1 MDLCCTR
8 PGCQKLNA
16 FPDLDNPDI
25 LKSVAQKYC
34 TACGMS
40 LILAGRYFPVRLL
53 GQGGFGAA
61 FLARDRHTP
70 GMRKCV
76 VKQFQP
82 SVTLTPTQWAIAR
95 DMFEREAEVL
105 ENLGNAHPLIPDL
118 FAFFELAVPGAQS
131 GQSDQF
137 FYLVQEFID
146 GQDLEEMLQQKGVF
160 SDLDV
165 LEMLTAILPVLSF
178 VHENGTIHRDIK
190 PSNIMQHRDGRY
202 YLLDFGAVRQA
213 TKGGK
218 RSTGI
223 YSEGFAPPEQVAG
236 GEVYPSTDLY
246 ALAVTCVTLLTGKQ
260 PADLYDSYHNAWR
273 WRSHASQVTE
283 PLAST
288 LDRLLV
294 SQPSGRYQSAKEVL
308 AALQTP
314 PTRFRRR
321 KVPNPAV
328 VPTST
333 VSMPVTPPTSPPL
346 GVGQSAPVI
355 NPSPG
360 TALQPATPAPIQ
372 SVVPQ
377 PLRQQQ
383 AQVTPA
389 ATVTK
394 PSFSLLELLGNAA
407 FWGFESCLLAIALFS
422 LPLPGVVRVMLW
434 LTIAASLVWLQRRR
448 IIERIDLVIL
458 GGITLVLM
466 LVFSP
471 LRQIL
476 IASSNPLLALVA
488 LAVLAGISAIAM
500 TALFQLIYRFLSRS
514 P

>member
-16 FPDLDNPDI
+16 FPDLDNPEF
-25 LKSVAQKYC
+25 LKSVPQKYC
-34 TACGMS
+34 TACGMP

-70 GMRKCV
+70 GMRRCV

-82 SVTLTPTQWAIAR
+82 SVKLTSAQWAIAR
-95 DMFEREAEVL
+95 EMFEREAEVL

-118 FAFFELAVPGAQS
+118 FAFFELAVPGAQP

-146 GQDLEEMLQQKGVF
+146 GQDLEELLQQKGIF
-160 SDLDV
+160 SDSDV

-236 GEVYPSTDLY
+236 GEVYASTDLY
-246 ALAVTCVTLLTGKQ
+246 ALAVTCVMLLTGKQ
-260 PADLYDSYHNAWR
+260 PADLYDSYNNAWR
-273 WRSHASQVTE
+273 WRSHAPQVTE

-294 SQPSGRYQSAKEVL
+294 SQPSGRYQSAKDVL
-308 AALQTP
+308 TALQTP
-314 PTRFRRR
+314 PSKFRKR
-321 KVPNPAV
+321 KVPTSAAA
-328 VPTST
+328 PTAT
-333 VSMPVTPPTSPPL
+333 VSIPVTPPTAPPL
-346 GVGQSAPVI
+346 GVGQSAPAMSS
-355 NPSPG
+355 SPG

-372 SVVPQ
+372 PVAPQ
-377 PLRQQQ
+377 PLSQQQ
-383 AQVTPA
+383 AQTAAA
-389 ATVTK
+389 ATVAK
-394 PSFSLLELLGNAA
+394 PSFSLLELLANAA

-422 LPLPGVVRVMLW
+422 LPLPGIVRASLW
-434 LTIAASLVWLQRRR
+434 LLIAASLVWLQRRR

-488 LAVLAGISAIAM
+488 LAVLAGISAIAI
-500 TALFQLIYRFLSRS
+500 TALFQLIYRLLSRS

>member
-16 FPDLDNPDI
+16 FSDLDNPEF
-25 LKSVAQKYC
+25 LKSVPQKYC
-34 TACGMS
+34 TACGMP
-40 LILAGRYFPVRLL
+40 LILAGRYLPVRLL

-82 SVTLTPTQWAIAR
+82 SVKLTPAQWAIAR

-105 ENLGNAHPLIPDL
+105 EDLGNAHPLIPDL
-118 FAFFELAVPGAQS
+118 FAFFELAVPSAQS

-146 GQDLEEMLQQKGVF
+146 GQDLEEMLQQKGIF
-160 SDLDV
+160 SDSEV
-165 LEMLTAILPVLSF
+165 LEMLKAILPVLSF

-202 YLLDFGAVRQA
+202 YLLDFGAVRQV

-246 ALAVTCVTLLTGKQ
+246 ALAVTCVMLLTGKQ

-273 WRSHASQVTE
+273 WRSHTPQVTE

-294 SQPSGRYQSAKEVL
+294 SQPSNRYQSAKDVL
-308 AALQTP
+308 AALQTT
-314 PTRFRRR
+314 PTRFRKR
-321 KVPNPAV
+321 KVPTPAA
-328 VPTST
+328 VPNST
-333 VSMPVTPPTSPPL
+333 VSIPAVPPTTPPL
-346 GVGQSAPVI
+346 GVGQAAPGI

-372 SVVPQ
+372 SRRQQLPS
-377 PLRQQQ
+377 QQQ
-383 AQVTPA
+383 AQA
-389 ATVTK
+389 ASAPPVARR
-394 PSFSLLELLGNAA
+394 SFSLVELLANAA

-422 LPLPGVVRVMLW
+422 LPLSVFVKAGLW
-434 LTIAASLVWLQRRR
+434 LTLAASLVWLQRRR

-458 GGITLVLM
+458 GGITLIVL

-476 IASSNPLLALVA
+476 VASGNPLLALLA
-488 LAVLAGISAIAM
+488 LAVLAGLSAIAV
-500 TALFQLIYRFLSRS
+500 TALFQLIYRLLSRS